1 MSINDIIKS
10 DARCNHPDKPLEIPW
25 AHVAIKFFPC
35 LIQKHPKSN
44 WKMSSSPVVNAL
56 LTNALMGGL
65 LYGVNVF
72 LEVTKD
78 EQARLTGLMVLSAIT
93 IAALFA
99 YVWTWNTV
107 RTWTFY
113 LVAIPFFL
121 TSSFDVL
128 ATIDS
133 WLMPN
138 GIFLKEYLQAHD
150 LHLHSIVPT
159 IFVFLDGTVLQ
170 AINLMAIYKMS
181 QGSSA
186 RSLLLVPAMSLAF
199 LTSAYTICTQTSGIP
214 LHPLTVSIIPATVVY
229 LVLLP
234 LGVLRI
240 PRNYTLSPKNSLGND
255 TQSLSWLTSALL
267 AAGALVIVAKAL
279 VVAGVRNGLLDI
291 VRLNDPLILLDD
303 VEETIPFI
311 KVVIWQYVL
320 VSLPLFA
327 ISIFYHFKTAKP
339 AFLWEVAVAN
349 FAFLLTGQFI
359 FIVGSFYWKTPE
371 DLRVDPTNAVFWI
384 INLIPLNATL
394 AQIESLSLYR
404 SSLVSKQANVKKR
417 S

>member
-1 MSINDIIKS
+1 
-10 DARCNHPDKPLEIPW
+10 
-25 AHVAIKFFPC
+25 
-35 LIQKHPKSN
+35 
-44 WKMSSSPVVNAL
+44 MSSSPVVNAL

-128 ATIDS
+128 VTIDS

-279 VVAGVRNGLLDI
+279 VVAGVRNGLVDI